1 MLCAPSVFTMIAY
14 ITRKTASIALAACLV
29 ATAGAQQAFG
39 VHGQYAQF
47 RNMSG
52 LPGGSFGVNQ
62 DGDPDM
68 SGAMAIST
76 PIAYSLRGGHYVAIG
91 SNTSYDSRLRFPSKP
106 KLKDFG
112 VTSNGTASAMA
123 GISTS
128 IGDLTVGMNVV
139 SGAFEN
145 CYNVL
150 FTPNQPK
157 GKFTLA
163 VGAEGLFSAGGFIG
177 PGFHSDADRAISA
190 FGVGTFDLGK
200 NIYVSGGWGTSRF
213 AKGFANMSVGL
224 GPRARVT
231 VEHDGYG
238 WNYGIGGEVAKVRMG
253 HGRDIHVTAFLGKI
267 QGRYAF
273 WSLGIAF

>member
-1 MLCAPSVFTMIAY
+1 MA
-14 ITRKTASIALAACLV
+14 TRISPKLTAIALL
-29 ATAGAQQAFG
+29 AGVCALASAQQAFSG
-39 VHGQYAQF
+39 RGQFAQF

-52 LPGGSFGVNQ
+52 LPGGTFGVDQ
-62 DGDPDM
+62 DGDPTM
-68 SGAMAIST
+68 KGALAIST
-76 PIAYSLRGGHYVAIG
+76 PIAYSLRAGHFVLVG
-91 SNTSYDSRLRFPSKP
+91 SNTSYDHRFRAPSKP
-106 KLKDFG
+106 AREDFG
-112 VTSNGTASAMA
+112 VKSNGTLSGMA

-128 IGDLTVGMNVV
+128 VGDFTVGMNVV

-157 GKFTLA
+157 GKFTMA

-177 PGFHSDADRAISA
+177 PGFHNDADRVISA

-213 AKGFANMSVGL
+213 ARGFANASIGL
-224 GPRARVT
+224 GPRVRLT
-231 VEHDGYG
+231 VEHDGFG
-238 WNYGIGGEVAKVRMG
+238 WNYGIGAEIAKVRLG
-253 HGRDIHVTAFLGKI
+253 HGRDIHVTTFAGAI

-273 WSLGIAF
+273 WSVGFAF